1 VQDRKVAPQASADP
15 PLGLRERKRRATRR
29 RLEEAALALAAAHG
43 LDRATVE
50 AISARADV
58 SPRTFFNYFETKED
72 AVLGIHLVTIGDEL
86 LAEHAD
92 RYAGQDAVA
101 STVGLLSMTA
111 AAAITNE
118 HREARRAL
126 VLANPQLLARFH
138 AVMTGL
144 ADAVSG
150 VVGRSL
156 PGDPRWAP
164 VAGEPGVADAL
175 IGLCF
180 GAFRHFLMA
189 VGSDPDLEEVER
201 RTVNLVRTVLRT
213 GGSAD

>member
-1 VQDRKVAPQASADP
+1 MR
-15 PLGLRERKRRATRR
+15 
-29 RLEEAALALAAAHG
+29 
-43 LDRATVE
+43 
-50 AISARADV
+50 
-58 SPRTFFNYFETKED
+58 
-72 AVLGIHLVTIGDEL
+72 IGDDL

-92 RYAGQDAVA
+92 RYAWADAVA
-101 STVGLLSMTA
+101 STVGLLAMTA
-111 AAAITNE
+111 AAAITAE

-144 ADAVSG
+144 ADAVTG
-150 VVGRSL
+150 IVGRSL

-180 GAFRHFLMA
+180 GAFRHFLLTVA
-189 VGSDPDLEEVER
+189 SDPDLGEVER
-201 RTVNLVRTVLRT
+201 RTVTLVRTVLRT
-213 GGSAD
+213 GGMPD